1 MGEVDGIG
9 GIIPTYLQNNKYLAS
24 WLGLVGW
31 LAACLAAWSGWV
43 AGWLTSLAWPGW
55 LLAWLAGCLAWPG
68 LCWLAGWP
76 PGCLPGLA
84 WLVGSGGWWLLNNS
98 PTTTTILSPSH
109 HPAPRPHDHHYLANR
124 GWVGLMDGMD
134 GMGGWMDGMDG
145 WD

>member
-68 LCWLAGWP
+68 LCWLAAWP
-76 PGCLPGLA
+76 PGCLAWPGLA
-84 WLVGSGGWWLLNNS
+84 GWLRWLVVVEQLTHKHHHHTLPPTTTRPHG
-98 PTTTTILSPSH
+98 PTTTTTSPTE
-109 HPAPRPHDHHYLANR
+109 
-124 GWVGLMDGMD
+124 
-134 GMGGWMDGMDG
+134 DG